1 MLRKILVLT
10 VWFALAEAYPIIH
23 QEFITDLDLITDL
36 ELINELDLIN
46 ALELTAELECTADL
60 ELATTESTATPESTT
75 TPESPADLESTADLI
90 SFSDVELTM
99 DVHFEDT
106 QAFKLSTEVKSNTH
120 SFEEASTKAM
130 EDVAAAQSEKP
141 MTRRRAEHLCGKQP
155 VHLSTFLK

>member
-60 ELATTESTATPESTT
+60 ELATTESTT